1 MKKSPLRQRVTPS
14 VPFMLAVEDESGKQ
28 QISLQLAYDFNSFAL
43 IEEQLGKSM
52 LTDVGELLDN
62 PTARSVSV
70 LLWAACPDL
79 SRGRVRWR
87 RRSAGHQEP
96 LLTVNTAKE
105 ALNACSAAYVKQLP
119 ADKVEKLK
127 EIQRLQAAGEAAPP
141 LAQSPAPTE

>member
-70 LLWAACPDL
+70 LLWAACQIYHEDEFDGIEGL
-79 SRGRVRWR
+79 RAIRN
-87 RRSAGHQEP
+87 
-96 LLTVNTAKE
+96 LLTVDTAKS
-105 ALNACSAAYVKQLP
+105 ALSACSAAYVKQLP
-119 ADKVEKLK
+119 PEKVEKLK